1 LRGKIGQTVKLTI
14 RRDGVERVIESKVGV
29 FELTT
34 YNLVELPNPT
44 PQQLRLREEWLKT
57 MPR

>member
-1 LRGKIGQTVKLTI
+1 
-14 RRDGVERVIESKVGV
+14 VIESKVGV